1 MASIGYNVFEKGEY
15 ISKKEKGM
23 LKTRQNHFFYKTTIF
38 IVLLLLCVINNGDQ
52 GISAG
57 TKGVYKNIE
66 VLSEVL
72 HKIERNYVEDT
83 DPQDVLYGAIKGMV
97 RTLDPHSFFMSPEEY
112 KELMVETKGK
122 FSGVGIEITIRN
134 HVLTVVSPIE
144 GTPAFKAGIKA
155 GDQIIM
161 IGDKSSKE
169 LSIMDAVKLI
179 RGPKGSKIKLTI
191 RRKETEKP
199 IDFMIT
205 RDVIP
210 IKSVRS
216 FSLPFDI
223 GYLRIANFQGNTSK
237 ELSKA
242 LEDMENKKRLKG
254 LILDLR
260 NNPGGLLSQAVKVAD
275 KFLDSGLIVSIKGRD
290 KKEEESVAH
299 KNGKPRKYPMIV
311 LVNEG
316 SASASE
322 IVAGALQDNKRALIL
337 GSTTFGKGSVQTLF
351 PLSDGSGLRLTTA
364 IYYTPSGR
372 SIQAKGIEPD
382 IKVAFIPTKEET
394 EPKKPAFIRE
404 RDLKGHIKKET
415 PDLKEEEKSGAVPD
429 EESRIQTRIDNDNQL
444 RRAIQILRSWN
455 IFSTLESR

>member
-1 MASIGYNVFEKGEY
+1 
-15 ISKKEKGM
+15 M
-23 LKTRQNHFFYKTTIF
+23 LKTRHNHFFYKTTIF

-52 GISAG
+52 DISAG
-57 TKGVYKNIE
+57 TKEVYKNIE

-161 IGDKSSKE
+161 IGGKSSKE

-191 RRKETEKP
+191 RRKEIEKP
-199 IDFMIT
+199 IDFTIT

-223 GYLRIANFQGNTSK
+223 GYIRISNFQSNTSK

-242 LEDMENKKRLKG
+242 LEDMENKKGVKG

-382 IKVAFIPTKEET
+382 IKVAFIPPKEKA

-415 PDLKEEEKSGAVPD
+415 PDLKEKEKSEAVPD

>member
-1 MASIGYNVFEKGEY
+1 
-15 ISKKEKGM
+15 M
-23 LKTRQNHFFYKTTIF
+23 LKTRHNHFFYKTTIF
-38 IVLLLLCVINNGDQ
+38 IVLIVFCIINNGDQ
-52 GISAG
+52 DISAG
-57 TKGVYKNIE
+57 TKEAYKNIE

-72 HKIERNYVEDT
+72 HKIQRNYVEKT
-83 DPQDVLYGAIKGMV
+83 DPKDALYGAIKGMV
-97 RTLDPHSFFMSPEEY
+97 RTLDPHSSFMSPEEY
-112 KELMVETKGK
+112 QEFMIDTKGK
-122 FSGVGIEITIRN
+122 FSGVGIEITMRN

-191 RRKETEKP
+191 RRKEIEKP

-216 FSLPFDI
+216 FPLPFDI
-223 GYLRIANFQGNTSK
+223 GYIRISNFQGNTSK

-242 LEDMENKKRLKG
+242 LEDMENKKGLKG

-260 NNPGGLLSQAVKVAD
+260 NNPGGLLFPAVKVAD
-275 KFLDSGLIVSIKGRD
+275 EFLDSGLIVSIKGRD

-299 KNGKPRKYPMIV
+299 KNGKPGNYPMIV

-351 PLSDGSGLRLTTA
+351 RLSDGSGLRLTTA
-364 IYYTPSGR
+364 LYYTPSGR

-382 IKVAFIPTKEET
+382 IKVAFIPPKEKA

-404 RDLKGHIKKET
+404 MDLKGHIKKET

-429 EESRIQTRIDNDNQL
+429 EESRIKTRIDNDNQL

>member
-1 MASIGYNVFEKGEY
+1 
-15 ISKKEKGM
+15 M
-23 LKTRQNHFFYKTTIF
+23 LKTRHNHFFYKTTIF
-38 IVLLLLCVINNGDQ
+38 IVLLFLCVINNGDQ
-52 GISAG
+52 YSSAG
-57 TKGVYKNIE
+57 TKEVYKNIE

-72 HKIERNYVEDT
+72 HKIERNYVKDT

-191 RRKETEKP
+191 RRKEIEKP

-216 FSLPFDI
+216 FSLPLDI
-223 GYLRIANFQGNTSK
+223 GYIRISNFQSNTSK

-242 LEDMENKKRLKG
+242 LEDMEHKEGLKG

-275 KFLDSGLIVSIKGRD
+275 EFLDSGLIVSVKGRD
-290 KKEEESVAH
+290 NKKEESVAH
-299 KNGKPRKYPMIV
+299 KNGKSGKYPMIT

-351 PLSDGSGLRLTTA
+351 PLSD
-364 IYYTPSGR
+364 
-372 SIQAKGIEPD
+372 
-382 IKVAFIPTKEET
+382 
-394 EPKKPAFIRE
+394 
-404 RDLKGHIKKET
+404 
-415 PDLKEEEKSGAVPD
+415 
-429 EESRIQTRIDNDNQL
+429 
-444 RRAIQILRSWN
+444 
-455 IFSTLESR
+455 

>member
-1 MASIGYNVFEKGEY
+1 
-15 ISKKEKGM
+15 M
-23 LKTRQNHFFYKTTIF
+23 LKTRHNHFCYKIIIF
-38 IVLLLLCVINNGDQ
+38 IVLILLCLINDSHQ
-52 GISAG
+52 DILAG
-57 TKGVYKNIE
+57 TKEVYKNIE

-72 HKIERNYVEDT
+72 HKIEKNYVEDT
-83 DPQDVLYGAIKGMV
+83 DPKDVLYGAIKGMV
-97 RTLDPHSFFMSPEEY
+97 RTLDPHSAFMSPEEY
-112 KELMVETKGK
+112 RELMVDTKGS
-122 FSGVGIEITIRN
+122 FSGVGIVITIRDN
-134 HVLTVVSPIE
+134 VLTVVSPIE

-161 IGDKSSKE
+161 IEGKSTKD
-169 LSIMDAVKLI
+169 LSTPEEAVRLI

-191 RRKETEKP
+191 RRKDLEKP

-216 FSLPFDI
+216 SFLPFDI
-223 GYLRIANFQGNTSK
+223 GYIRISNFQSNTGK

-242 LEDMENKKRLKG
+242 LEEMENKKELKG

-275 KFLDSGLIVSIKGRD
+275 EFLDSGLIVSIKGRD
-290 KKEEESVAH
+290 KKEEKSVAH
-299 KNGKPRKYPMIV
+299 KNRKPKKYPMLV
-311 LVNEG
+311 LTNEG

-372 SIQAKGIEPD
+372 SIQASGIEPD
-382 IKVAFIPTKEET
+382 IKVAFIPPKEKLET
-394 EPKKPAFIRE
+394 KKPAFIRE

-415 PDLKEEEKSGAVPD
+415 PDLEEEKKSGILPD
-429 EESRIQTRIDNDNQL
+429 EESRIRRRIDNDNQL

-455 IFSTLESR
+455 IFSKLESR

>member
-1 MASIGYNVFEKGEY
+1 
-15 ISKKEKGM
+15 M
-23 LKTRQNHFFYKTTIF
+23 LKTRHNHFFYKTIIF

-52 GISAG
+52 DITAG
-57 TKGVYKNIE
+57 TKEVYKNIE

-134 HVLTVVSPIE
+134 HVITVVSPIE

-161 IGDKSSKE
+161 IGGKSSKE

-191 RRKETEKP
+191 RRKEIEKP
-199 IDFMIT
+199 IDFTIT

-223 GYLRIANFQGNTSK
+223 GYIRISNFQSNTSK

-242 LEDMENKKRLKG
+242 LEDMENKKGVKG

-299 KNGKPRKYPMIV
+299 KNGKPRKYPMIA

-382 IKVAFIPTKEET
+382 IKVAFIPPKEKA

-415 PDLKEEEKSGAVPD
+415 PDLKEKEKSEAVPD

>member
-1 MASIGYNVFEKGEY
+1 
-15 ISKKEKGM
+15 M
-23 LKTRQNHFFYKTTIF
+23 LKTRHNHFFYKTTIF

-52 GISAG
+52 DISAG
-57 TKGVYKNIE
+57 TKEAYKNIE

-191 RRKETEKP
+191 RRKEIEKP

-223 GYLRIANFQGNTSK
+223 GYIRISNFQSNTSK

-242 LEDMENKKRLKG
+242 LEDMEDKKELKG

-299 KNGKPRKYPMIV
+299 KNGKPRKYPMIA

-382 IKVAFIPTKEET
+382 IKVAFIPPKEKA

-404 RDLKGHIKKET
+404 RDLKGHIKKEI
-415 PDLKEEEKSGAVPD
+415 PDLKENKKSGAVPD

-455 IFSTLESR
+455 IFSSLESR

>member
-1 MASIGYNVFEKGEY
+1 
-15 ISKKEKGM
+15 M
-23 LKTRQNHFFYKTTIF
+23 LKTRHNHFFYKTTIF

-52 GISAG
+52 DISAG
-57 TKGVYKNIE
+57 TKEVYKNIE

-83 DPQDVLYGAIKGMV
+83 DPQDILYGAIKGMV

-161 IGDKSSKE
+161 IGDKSSEE

-191 RRKETEKP
+191 RRKEIEKP

-223 GYLRIANFQGNTSK
+223 GYIRISNFQSNTSK

-242 LEDMENKKRLKG
+242 LEDMENKKGVKG

-299 KNGKPRKYPMIV
+299 KNGKPRKYPMIA

-382 IKVAFIPTKEET
+382 IKVAFIPPKEKT

-415 PDLKEEEKSGAVPD
+415 PDLKEKEKSGAVPD

>member
-1 MASIGYNVFEKGEY
+1 
-15 ISKKEKGM
+15 M
-23 LKTRQNHFFYKTTIF
+23 LKTRHNHFFYKTIIF
-38 IVLLLLCVINNGDQ
+38 IVLIVLCVINNGDQ
-52 GISAG
+52 DISAG
-57 TKGVYKNIE
+57 TKEVYKNIE

-72 HKIERNYVEDT
+72 HKIEKNYVKDI

-134 HVLTVVSPIE
+134 YVLTVVSPIE

-191 RRKETEKP
+191 RRKEIEKP

-223 GYLRIANFQGNTSK
+223 GYIRISNFQGNTSK

-242 LEDMENKKRLKG
+242 LEDMENKKGLKG

-275 KFLDSGLIVSIKGRD
+275 DFLDSGLIVSIKGRD

-372 SIQAKGIEPD
+372 SIQARGIWPD
-382 IKVAFIPTKEET
+382 IKVAFIPPKEKA

-404 RDLKGHIKKET
+404 MDLKGHIKKET
-415 PDLKEEEKSGAVPD
+415 PDLKEEEKTEAVPD
-429 EESRIQTRIDNDNQL
+429 EESRIKTRIDNDNQL